1 MVAEWF
7 INGGNCDDNCTDVN
21 IFFDTNLSD
30 RKDGSDSYTNSRPTY
45 PTFIFHNNITDLQ
58 ANVPIFRTDHVLNNP
73 AFGYDWKFN
82 PASLVYYPFDCYT
95 AEIHA
100 FAQDAVTN
108 QSVTLD
114 LESLSGIV
122 PTFLSGLKITSH
134 ISPDSPAYVKDA
146 VFDIRV
152 NIQRSTLVIGYCLII
167 TVTFWL
173 VTLMICLIMIS
184 TVVFGFQQRNEIVVV
199 PIGTV
204 FAFTQL
210 RLTMPGAPD
219 GFGDILDFAGLLPCL
234 VLLSICAV
242 TMAGIYLFADP
253 HDPARRPFTWEEIG
267 WSSAV
272 KFWIDWD
279 DERENALGRPRRTIC
294 V

>member
-1 MVAEWF
+1 MVVEWY
-7 INGGNCDDNCTDVN
+7 IYSDTCDDNCTEVN
-21 IFFDTNLSD
+21 IFFDTLSHRRD
-30 RKDGSDSYTNSRPTY
+30 DSDSYSNRRPTD
-45 PTFIFHNNITDLQ
+45 PTFIFKNNSTDLQ
-58 ANVPIFRTDHVLNNP
+58 ANVPIFRTDHLLHNP
-73 AFGYDWKFN
+73 DFGYYDWKFS
-82 PASLVYYPFDCYT
+82 PASLVYYPFDCYI
-95 AEIHA
+95 AKIRA

-108 QSVTLD
+108 QSVSLD
-114 LESLSGIV
+114 LISLSGLV
-122 PTFLSGLKITSH
+122 PGLKITSD
-134 ISPDSPAYVKDA
+134 ISSDSLKDA
-146 VFDIRV
+146 VISIGV

-210 RLTMPGAPD
+210 RSTMPGASE

-253 HDPARRPFTWEEIG
+253 HDPARRPFTWEEMRNMAG
-267 WSSAV
+267 YYV
-272 KFWIDWD
+272 H
-279 DERENALGRPRRTIC
+279 RM
-294 V
+294 